1 MYPGATSPAEH
12 VLKTRGPHGQMPDVS
27 AAQGHA
33 GTASCPAQKLQGK
46 ATSKQLC
53 HSKNLASSGADA
65 AAGGADSAV
74 PEDQVFALFKPS
86 VFLPLFSILCK
97 GSVTSGPGSASHARL
112 TAGHVLSGLKDKDH
126 RACYAILHCTR
137 PLACYAVML

>member
-86 VFLPLFSILCK
+86 VFLPLFSIL
-97 GSVTSGPGSASHARL
+97 L
-112 TAGHVLSGLKDKDH
+112 
-126 RACYAILHCTR
+126 RAQ
-137 PLACYAVML
+137 